1 MRRNRSK
8 EWTLRILL
16 WGALVLSSWV
26 VWGQGEVRF
35 EAFCDARQVVL
46 NGYFQVTFTLKNA
59 DGTNFS
65 PPDFKGFRILS
76 GPSSSMRTTIVNG
89 VMTREVSYSYTLQPT
104 RTGRFT
110 IGSASVRVRGKTLRT
125 EPIEIEVV
133 EGKAEEDGK
142 SAREEVFVRAEP
154 STTRAYVGQQI
165 LLDLKLYT
173 TLDVDSY
180 STLEE
185 PAFQGF
191 FVQGLRRTGLRRL
204 QEVIDGVQYSTA
216 VLKRIALFPQQ
227 AGRLR
232 IEPITLQL
240 GVVVEDPRQRGF
252 FFRRTIQPL
261 VVHTEPVEIEAL
273 PLPPDAPP
281 TFSGAVG
288 HYTFRSTVSPT
299 SLTTDDVV
307 SVKMVMTG
315 DGDAKRLQ
323 PPPLLVSPDSF
334 EVYDPN
340 VLEENIYESGGML
353 LGGKSVEYLLAPR
366 YAGTYTLRP
375 AFTYFDPDSARYVT
389 LYGPRTTLQVRP
401 GRQTAVRSESLSER
415 PAPPRSDIRSIDARA
430 RWRRKGEGFWGSGLF
445 WGLLTL
451 PLLAVAL
458 AFLVRRRRIAL
469 ENTDPLLLLQQRAA
483 RVARKRLQQAK
494 THLDRGEGPAFFDE
508 LSRALYGYVAHKLN
522 LPFSQLSKDNI
533 RQKLEALE
541 VEAETRE
548 ELMQVLHTCETA
560 LYAGQDRP
568 EIREATYRKALDIL
582 TRMERALNV
591 ARA

>member
-1 MRRNRSK
+1 MRTFRAR
-8 EWTLRILL
+8 EWTSRTLL
-16 WGALVLSSWV
+16 WGALLLSSWA

-65 PPDFKGFRILS
+65 PPDFRDFRILS

-89 VMTREVSYSYTLQPT
+89 VMSREVSYSYTLQPT

-110 IGSASVRVRGKTLRT
+110 IGSASIRVRGKTLRT

-191 FVQGLRRTGLRRL
+191 FVQGLRRSGLRRM
-204 QEVIDGVQYSTA
+204 QEVIEGVQYSTA

-227 AGRLR
+227 AGLLR
-232 IEPITLQL
+232 IDPITLQL

-252 FFRRTIQPL
+252 FFRRSIQPL
-261 VVHTEPVEIEAL
+261 VVRTEPVEIEAL
-273 PLPPDAPP
+273 PLPPGAPP

-288 HYTFRSTVSPT
+288 RYTFRSTVSPT
-299 SLTTDDVV
+299 VLTTDDVV

-340 VLEENIYESGGML
+340 VLEENTYESGGQL

-366 YAGTYTLRP
+366 YPGTYTLRP
-375 AFTYFDPDSARYVT
+375 AFSYFDPDSARYVT
-389 LYGPRTTLQVRP
+389 LYGPRTTLTVRP
-401 GRQTAVRSESLSER
+401 GRQPIGRSEPAAER
-415 PAPPRSDIRSIDARA
+415 PAPPQRDIRSIDTRA
-430 RWRRKGEGFWGSGLF
+430 RWRRQGEGFWGSGLF
-445 WGLLTL
+445 WGLLGL
-451 PLLAVAL
+451 PLLALGVA
-458 AFLVRRRRIAL
+458 FFIRRRRIAL
-469 ENTDPLLLLQQRAA
+469 ENTDPLLLLQRRAA
-483 RVARKRLQQAK
+483 RVAQKRLRQAK
-494 THLDRGEGPAFFDE
+494 THLERGDGSAFFDE

-533 RQKLEALE
+533 RQKLEELE
-541 VEAETRE
+541 VEPATRDA
-548 ELMQVLHTCETA
+548 LMQVLQTCETA
-560 LYAGQDRP
+560 LYAGRDRP
-568 EIREATYRKALDIL
+568 EIREATYQEALEIL
-582 TRMERALNV
+582 TRMERALNDRS
-591 ARA
+591 A